1 MKEFCHKIACSLET
15 SGKPYNV
22 KISNHGLWQMWLFYD
37 YIFIF
42 QKKSQILS
50 PFLLELKQDYKN
62 QRGMGV
68 WYKEQ
73 VIHNG

>member
-15 SGKPYNV
+15 SGKPYSV

-42 QKKSQILS
+42 QKKGQILS

-62 QRGMGV
+62 QCGMGV